1 MNVNYFILKIAFIFL
16 GSLLFSVLIN
26 RIFLKFSKNLGI
38 RNIDDKLIRWGTTSK
53 PAFGGI
59 SFFIVFLLGF
69 SFYQVIFPNAKSPI
83 DLKLMGI
90 IMASS
95 LGFLVG
101 LADDAYNTNPTL
113 KSIAQALCG
122 IILIST
128 GTFIDIFDHNWID
141 YILTFIWVVGLMNS
155 INMLDNMDAVST
167 VASISALSC
176 MLLVMIMDTNYSIVL
191 FTIVV
196 GLIGALLGFLFFNWN
211 PSKMYMGDT
220 GSQFLGII
228 LASLSIPLLWNHSLM
243 DEEVVSRQFI
253 LPAIAFI
260 VPLSD
265 TTTVVVNRLLEK
277 RSPFIGGKD
286 HSTHHL
292 SYLGLSDQS
301 VALLLAGIG
310 LFSAVVLL
318 MAISITE
325 WTHLFTILFSLYVI
339 LVFLSLF
346 LVTKYEKLK
355 KSKNPQNE
363 QEYPNSKSA

>member
-1 MNVNYFILKIAFIFL
+1 MEINFFILKVAFIFL

-38 RNIDDKLIRWGTTSK
+38 RNIDDKLIRWSTTSK

-69 SFYQVIFPNAKSPI
+69 SFYQVIFPNYDTPI
-83 DLKLMGI
+83 DLPLIGVI
-90 IMASS
+90 LASS
-95 LGFLVG
+95 LGFLTG

-113 KSIAQALCG
+113 KSIAQALCA
-122 IILIST
+122 IILIVT
-128 GTFIDIFDHNWID
+128 GTYIDVFELQWIN

-176 MLLVMIMDTNYSIVL
+176 MLLVMIFDAEYSMVL

-196 GLIGALLGFLFFNWN
+196 GLLGALLGFLFFNWN

-228 LASLSIPLLWNHSLM
+228 LAALSIPLLWNHTM
-243 DEEVVSRQFI
+243 MNEEVVSRQFI

-265 TTTVVVNRLLEK
+265 TTTVVINRLMEK
-277 RSPFIGGKD
+277 RSPFVGGKD
-286 HSTHHL
+286 HTTHHL

-310 LFSAVVLL
+310 LFSSVVLL
-318 MAISITE
+318 MAISILE

-355 KSKNPQNE
+355 KAKNQEHE
-363 QEYPNSKSA
+363 QKHITNKSA